1 MPGGALQL
9 YTVAIAN
16 QGKEEEEV
24 AGQTP
29 NQLEYRL
36 RAERWHYDATVIVAT
51 SIEAL
56 KNWRIFLLTI
66 SNSLPK
72 ANVQA
77 KATGEEK
84 GAQSYYDMIMVN
96 DVNLHCGRLELLL
109 RVTNRISRCK
119 TCVMTDCRHALSCHQ
134 SMAHNWIC
142 PAEPSGAFVT
152 PFFGGPALW
161 PLSLPAPFGA
171 FAPVALLWDKRR
183 KQSK

>member
-56 KNWRIFLLTI
+56 RKLENI
-66 SNSLPK
+66 SPDYIKQSTKSKRPS
-72 ANVQA
+72 QGDRR
-77 KATGEEK
+77 GERC
-84 GAQSYYDMIMVN
+84 S
-96 DVNLHCGRLELLL
+96 ELL
-109 RVTNRISRCK
+109 
-119 TCVMTDCRHALSCHQ
+119 
-134 SMAHNWIC
+134 
-142 PAEPSGAFVT
+142 
-152 PFFGGPALW
+152 
-161 PLSLPAPFGA
+161 
-171 FAPVALLWDKRR
+171 
-183 KQSK
+183 